1 MRLGKYDEA
10 LEDYYT
16 AQRKD
21 PQNPQI
27 TLRIAKTLILK
38 DNQDMSMLFTTVT
51 WTCFPKIW
59 PNFSNFFYKEL
70 EIYAL
75 EPGQDICLHTK
86 TNPIQNKIFDF
97 AIEMK
102 NIIYI
107 IADLE
112 TRKCVVIDAVS
123 RF

>member
-1 MRLGKYDEA
+1 
-10 LEDYYT
+10 
-16 AQRKD
+16 
-21 PQNPQI
+21 
-27 TLRIAKTLILK
+27 
-38 DNQDMSMLFTTVT
+38 
-51 WTCFPKIW
+51 
-59 PNFSNFFYKEL
+59 
-70 EIYAL
+70 L

-123 RF
+123 RFYMFYMFYEKLYILLIHLLI